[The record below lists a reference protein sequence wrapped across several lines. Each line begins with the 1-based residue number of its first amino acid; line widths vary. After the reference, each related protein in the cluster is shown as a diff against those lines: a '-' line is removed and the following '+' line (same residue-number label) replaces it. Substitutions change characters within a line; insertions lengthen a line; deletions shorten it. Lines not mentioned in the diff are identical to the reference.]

1 MQFRISALCIALCIA
16 IAAPAVMAKD
26 GTYTATKLG
35 RNGDVT
41 VQVAIENDRIKDV
54 KVQSWSETHPIAD
67 LAGTQVP
74 ADIVKFQTTNVDVVS
89 GATLSS
95 MAITAAVRDC
105 IKAAGL
111 DPSAFSKKAPKPDM
125 APGLVK
131 ETGDVV
137 VIGAGGAGVSAAV
150 AAAQAGKNVIVIEKA
165 HFIGGNTSVAGGGY
179 NAADPALESKHE
191 MTAGQKKIVEDLIAD
206 KVRSPLHQEI
216 IDKLKTQW
224 DAYKKSGK
232 TGLFD
237 SPELHALQTWQGG
250 DYIAD
255 LNLVYKLCKMAPE
268 TQKLLADMGLKWD
281 DYTTQY
287 VGALWPRS
295 HKASNYN
302 AGVGFIDTYLS
313 VIEREKLPVKFI
325 LQTEATDLIVENGA
339 VVGVKGHGRDG
350 KTYEIRANNGVVIAT
365 GGFAGNVEMR
375 MKYDTQWGGKLGPDV
390 KTTNSPAITG
400 DGMRMAEA
408 VGANLID
415 MGFIQLL
422 PTTDP
427 ANGSITTAV
436 AEGTSMYVNKEGKRF
451 VNELERRDVLSR
463 AALAQPDGV
472 FYRITTVKNAKV
484 DENGITAQG
493 QSIKSLLK
501 AKKVYEAPTI
511 EELAKKVGMDPK
523 VLGETVAKWNDFC
536 HKQTVDPDFG
546 RASCTPNVTLY
557 EGPYYAEMR
566 APAVHHTMGGVEVDA
581 QTRVLDKNGKVIP
594 GLYAAGEVTGGLHG
608 TNRVGGN
615 AIPDAL
621 GNGQKAGEIVMGVAR

>member
-41 VQVAIENDRIKDV
+41 VQVAIENDRIKNV

-365 GGFAGNVEMR
+365 GGFAGNVEMH
-375 MKYDTQWGGKLGPDV
+375 MKYDTVWGGKLGPNV
-390 KTTNSPAITG
+390 PTSNISGI
-400 DGMRMAEA
+400 DGKGILMAEKI
-408 VGANLID
+408 GAATID
-415 MGFIQLL
+415 MGLIQLL
-422 PTTDP
+422 PTCDAKT
-427 ANGSITTAV
+427 GSTSTKMAS
-436 AEGTSMYVNKEGKRF
+436 GTCIYVNKDGKRF
-451 VNELERRDVLSR
+451 VNELGRRDVLAK
-463 AALAQPDGV
+463 AALAQPDGMFFV
-472 FYRITTVKNAKV
+472 ISCESTNFVKDGRNMY
-484 DENGITAQG
+484 GIRV
-493 QSIKSLLK
+493 KDLLDRK
-501 AKKVYEAPTI
+501 QVYSGETL
-511 EELAKKVGMDPK
+511 EELAKNAGINPANLVKTVEAWQQFCKDLKGDP
-523 VLGETVAKWNDFC
+523 
-536 HKQTVDPDFG
+536 FG
-546 RASCTPNVTLY
+546 RFTCDAEAQLPKGPWYATP
-557 EGPYYAEMR
+557 MS
-566 APAVHHTMGGVEVDA
+566 PAAHHTMGGLKINADT
-581 QTRVLDKNGKVIP
+581 QVLDKAGTPIP
-594 GLYAAGEVTGGLHG
+594 GLYAAGEVTGGIHG
-608 TNRVGGN
+608 GNRLGAN
-615 AIPDAL
+615 AIPDVLNYGRLA
-621 GNGQKAGEIVMGVAR
+621 GQMAANFTAK

>member
-1 MQFRISALCIALCIA
+1 MI
-16 IAAPAVMAKD
+16 P
-26 GTYTATKLG
+26 
-35 RNGDVT
+35 
-41 VQVAIENDRIKDV
+41 
-54 KVQSWSETHPIAD
+54 
-67 LAGTQVP
+67 
-74 ADIVKFQTTNVDVVS
+74 
-89 GATLSS
+89 
-95 MAITAAVRDC
+95 
-105 IKAAGL
+105 
-111 DPSAFSKKAPKPDM
+111 
-125 APGLVK
+125 
-131 ETGDVV
+131 
-137 VIGAGGAGVSAAV
+137 
-150 AAAQAGKNVIVIEKA
+150 
-165 HFIGGNTSVAGGGY
+165 
-179 NAADPALESKHE
+179 
-191 MTAGQKKIVEDLIAD
+191 
-206 KVRSPLHQEI
+206 
-216 IDKLKTQW
+216 
-224 DAYKKSGK
+224 
-232 TGLFD
+232 
-237 SPELHALQTWQGG
+237 
-250 DYIAD
+250 
-255 LNLVYKLCKMAPE
+255 
-268 TQKLLADMGLKWD
+268 
-281 DYTTQY
+281 YTTLY
-287 VGALWPRS
+287 VGAIWPRS
-295 HKASNYN
+295 HDAKNFKSGIGYINTFRA
-302 AGVGFIDTYLS
+302 T
-313 VIEREKLPVKFI
+313 IEKEKLPVEI
-325 LQTEATDLIVENGA
+325 LYQTKAEKLIVKDGR
-339 VVGVKGHGRDG
+339 VVGVDATGPNGEKVTASASKG
-350 KTYEIRANNGVVIAT
+350 VILTT
-365 GGFAGNVEMR
+365 GGFGANPEMR

-536 HKQTVDPDFG
+536 RKQTVDPDFG